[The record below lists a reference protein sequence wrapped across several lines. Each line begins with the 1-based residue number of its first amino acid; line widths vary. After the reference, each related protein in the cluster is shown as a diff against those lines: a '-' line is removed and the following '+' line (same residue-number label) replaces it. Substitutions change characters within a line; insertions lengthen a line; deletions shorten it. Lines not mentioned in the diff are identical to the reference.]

1 MLRSQGLPQ
10 AEPRRKADA
19 IAQDFKKPS
28 KGPLVIQSQI
38 RPADPT
44 SDRRVAGGL
53 INALTSITFRWLSDC
68 LSRCMLRDLCFRGV
82 ITAGLAAGMTA
93 SALLLISCGA
103 PTSAQETISSPP
115 LGTFAFVDVN
125 VVPMESERVVP
136 HQTVIIEKRSI
147 VAVGPVATVPVRTN
161 ATRIEGHGSLY
172 LMPGLAD
179 MHSHA
184 DQEDDLTLYVANGV
198 TTILTLGGTSR
209 QFVRETRNRI
219 HSGEIIGP
227 TAYAAQV
234 LDGPPAPRAVR
245 GEDQARKVVDEAKA
259 EGYDL
264 IKVYNDLGKKEFYAT
279 VAEARRQQMAVV
291 GHAVRSVELKDALNA
306 GQVLVV
312 HGEEYIYMYFHK
324 SRDPALASSAASFTH
339 QAGAYVIP
347 NLSAY
352 EAIALQ
358 WGKPKQV
365 QVFLERPEARYLR
378 PCLRQH
384 WAEGA
389 DYKTRAGSLD
399 GNLEFLRLFTR
410 ALSDQHVPLML
421 GTDSPPI
428 PGMYPGYSIHDDLRN
443 MGEAGLTLYQALSAG
458 TRVPGE
464 FIGRFVRNS
473 EPFGTV
479 SVGSRADLLL
489 LAHNPLDSLDNVREP
504 LGVMAAGH
512 WMTANFL
519 HAILENYGKEYR
531 KAGCTSD

>member
-1 MLRSQGLPQ
+1 VASGFFKLNCKGAQMLSH
-10 AEPRRKADA
+10 
-19 IAQDFKKPS
+19 QDIKRPS
-28 KGPLVIQSQI
+28 DGPLLVKYQI
-38 RPADPT
+38 RSADPT
-44 SDRRVAGGL
+44 SGKRFAVPNIDAM
-53 INALTSITFRWLSDC
+53 TSIGFRWLSEC
-68 LSRCMLRDLCFRGV
+68 LSFSMLRGRSFRGV
-82 ITAGLAAGMTA
+82 SLAGVVAGMTA
-93 SALLLISCGA
+93 SALLLVSCGVA
-103 PTSAQETISSPP
+103 TSAQETRSSPP
-115 LGTFAFVDVN
+115 LGTFAFVDVS
-125 VVPMESERVVP
+125 VVPMDSERIVP
-136 HQTVIIEKRSI
+136 HQTVIIEGRNI
-147 VAVGPVATVPVRTN
+147 LAMGPVATVAIRKN
-161 ATRIEGHGSLY
+161 ATRIDGRGSLY

-184 DQEDDLTLYVANGV
+184 DQEDDLSLYVANGV

-227 TAYAAQV
+227 TAYAARV

-245 GEDQARKVVDEAKA
+245 SEDEARNVVDEAKA
-259 EGYDL
+259 AGYDL

-279 VAEARRQQMAVV
+279 VDEARRQQMAVV

-312 HGEEYIYMYFHK
+312 HAEEYIYMYFHK
-324 SRDPALASSAASFTH
+324 SRDPSLTASAAKFTH
-339 QAGAYVIP
+339 EAGAYVIP

-365 QVFLERPEARYLR
+365 RAFLERPEARYLR

-389 DYKTRAGSLD
+389 DYKTRTGSLD
-399 GNLEFLRLFTR
+399 GNLEFLRLFTK

-428 PGMYPGYSIHDDLRN
+428 PGMYAGYSIHDDLRN
-443 MGEAGLTLYQALSAG
+443 MREVGLTPYQILSAG

-464 FIGRFVRNS
+464 FIARFVRNS

-479 SVGSRADLLL
+479 RPGSRADLLL
-489 LAHNPLDSLDNVREP
+489 LAHNPLDSVDNVREP

-512 WMTANFL
+512 WMTARFL
-519 HAILENYGKEYR
+519 HAVLENYAKEYR
-531 KAGCTSD
+531 NAGCTSE